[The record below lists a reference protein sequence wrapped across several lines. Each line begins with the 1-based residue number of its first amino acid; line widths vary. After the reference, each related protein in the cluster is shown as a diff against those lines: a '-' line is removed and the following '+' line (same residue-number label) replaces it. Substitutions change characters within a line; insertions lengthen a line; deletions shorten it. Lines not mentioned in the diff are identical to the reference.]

1 MGPLS
6 LSGAKSAWVGSCWDN
21 SRNGGAGDIIGN
33 EVGLR
38 RERRCWN
45 RVEYAFVYTINK
57 SEEE

>member
-21 SRNGGAGDIIGN
+21 RRNGGAGDIIGN

-45 RVEYAFVYTINK
+45 GVEYAFVYAIDK

>member
-45 RVEYAFVYTINK
+45 GVEYAFVYAINK